1 MEYNFRAHTESE
13 RMSIMNQPEIVV
25 EMNRLVDAARE
36 QKIGLRVI
44 GGLAVRMHSPN
55 QPTAFT
61 REYPDIDFVVNKRSS
76 RKLSPFFQSMGYI
89 PDRQFN
95 VLNGARRQIFLD
107 RLTGRRI
114 DVFVGDFEMCHKLPM
129 RNRLEVDPITV
140 PLAELL
146 LSKTQILQLN
156 RKDALDIIS
165 LLLHNEIGRDDDKK
179 INLHRIAR
187 LCLRYWGL
195 YKTTSINLARVEELL
210 LNEDLGLGAQ
220 ELRTV
225 LRRVKRIQRTL
236 KAINKNLF
244 WKLRNQLGTRVRWYA
259 EVEEVDQ

>member
-1 MEYNFRAHTESE
+1 MTT
-13 RMSIMNQPEIVV
+13 QPEIVV
-25 EMNRLVDAARE
+25 EMNRLMDAARAN
-36 QKIGLRVI
+36 KIGMRVI
-44 GGLAVRMHSPN
+44 GGLAVREHSPN
-55 QPTAFT
+55 QQRAFT
-61 REYPDIDFVVNKRSS
+61 REYPDIDFVVHKKSR
-76 RKLSPFFQSMGYI
+76 RKLSPFFKDMGYI

-95 VLNGARRQIFLD
+95 VLNGTRRQIFID
-107 RLTGRRI
+107 MRSGRRI

-129 RNRLEVDPITV
+129 KDRLEVDPVTV

-146 LSKTQILQLN
+146 LSKAQILELN

-165 LLLHNEIGRDDDKK
+165 LLLNNHIGRDDDRK

-195 YKTTSINLARVEELL
+195 YKTLSINLARVEAMLI
-210 LNEDLGLGAQ
+210 NEDLGLSSIERQ
-220 ELRTV
+220 IV
-225 LRRVKRIQRTL
+225 IRRVHRIQRTL

-244 WKLRNQLGTRVRWYA
+244 WKLRNQLGTRVRWYT